1 MLKDMNHSILKSL
14 LAGAL
19 LLFAVASCNTWKKIN
34 YLQDVDETTVMSLAE
49 NQGIVIQPKDQLSI
63 IVSSRVPTLAAQFNL
78 PLANYVA
85 GSEITS
91 GGGSQRIIGYVVD
104 NDGYINFPQLGRLQV
119 AGKTRWQ
126 LQDLIREELINNGY
140 LQDPIVTVEFMNFKI
155 AILGEVASPGTYTIA
170 GDKITI
176 FQALSLAR
184 DLTIYGQR
192 DKVEVIREHNGERTV
207 YVLDLR
213 SKEIFDSPAYYLQQ
227 DDVIYVVPNSVR
239 AGQST
244 INENYFKSGSF
255 WISLSSVSLTV
266 VNLIV
271 TLSHYSK

>member
-1 MLKDMNHSILKSL
+1 MKSL
-14 LAGAL
+14 LAGAVL
-19 LLFAVASCNTWKKIN
+19 VLALASCNTWKKVN
-34 YLQDVDETTVMSLAE
+34 YLQDVDETTVMALAE

-63 IVSSRVPTLAAQFNL
+63 IVTSRVPSLAAQFNL
-78 PLANYVA
+78 PLVNYMA
-85 GSEITS
+85 GSEIVST
-91 GGGSQRIIGYVVD
+91 GGTQRIVGYVVD
-104 NDGYINFPQLGRLQV
+104 NDGFINFPELGRLQV
-119 AGKTRWQ
+119 SGKTRWQ
-126 LQDLIREELINNGY
+126 LQDMIKEELVSKGL

-155 AILGEVASPGTYTIA
+155 AILGEVTSPGTYSIS

-192 DKVEVIREHNGERTV
+192 DKVEVIREHNGERTI

-266 VNLIV
+266 INLIV

>member
-1 MLKDMNHSILKSL
+1 MNHSILKSL
-14 LAGAL
+14 LAGAVL
-19 LLFAVASCNTWKKIN
+19 VFAVASCNTWKKIN

-49 NQGIVIQPKDQLSI
+49 NQGIVIQPMDQLSI

-78 PLANYVA
+78 PLANYIA

-91 GGGSQRIIGYVVD
+91 SGGSQRIIGYVVD
-104 NDGYINFPQLGRLQV
+104 NDGYINFPELGRLQV

-126 LQDLIREELINNGY
+126 LQDLIKEELISKGF

-155 AILGEVASPGTYTIA
+155 AILGEVTSPGTYSIA

-213 SKEIFDSPAYYLQQ
+213 SKDIFDSPAYYLQQ

-244 INENYFKSGSF
+244 INENYFKSGAF
-255 WISLSSVSLTV
+255 WISMSSVSMSLVT
-266 VNLIV
+266 LIV
-271 TLSHYSK
+271 TLSK